1 MYHSTQHI
9 DSYISKALIAVLAVS
24 LIAIVSASS
33 FTDGMTTGYI
43 VSNVERNFPTEK
55 RQTIKYNNFTR
66 DTELQKFPPVKHP
79 QCFMEKIKIVK
90 PPPTLVEMLIGIILI
105 AALMMVPIHL
115 LCFADDDTRC
125 WFIGYMI
132 GRNLETTNCISNGFE
147 HHNAYF
153 PFTSTVVHPNL

>member
-1 MYHSTQHI
+1 MKTT
-9 DSYISKALIAVLAVS
+9 LIAVLAVS

-115 LCFADDDTRC
+115 LCFADDDTRG

-132 GRNLETTNCISNGFE
+132 GRILEGMFNGDD
-147 HHNAYF
+147 
-153 PFTSTVVHPNL
+153 

>member
-1 MYHSTQHI
+1 MKTT
-9 DSYISKALIAVLAVS
+9 LIAVLAVS

-90 PPPTLVEMLIGIILI
+90 IRS
-105 AALMMVPIHL
+105 AHL
-115 LCFADDDTRC
+115 LQDLIPQHLKHLKHMQHLKHF
-125 WFIGYMI
+125 
-132 GRNLETTNCISNGFE
+132 NHL
-147 HHNAYF
+147 
-153 PFTSTVVHPNL
+153 LL